1 MNTRWLPTRREL
13 ALIPRI
19 LLGFTA
25 ILVPIMFLFSVIAGL
40 DQVVQHRGFV
50 DALRDYGR
58 EAEVVVESI
67 DFENGYGY
75 IFLSCPEQTAD
86 CQWVYV
92 RGLSFY
98 PSAWLE
104 SLKPGQSMWVVYVA
118 ARPHLH
124 AGRAVPL
131 LFYPAFQ
138 RNPGIT
144 PDIWGLFA
152 FFLLIDIIAPHFLFV
167 GLIPMESLVEGA
179 LSAKT

>member
-58 EAEVVVESI
+58 ETEVVVESI

-86 CQWVYV
+86 CQRVYV

-104 SLKPGQSMWVVYVA
+104 SLKPGQPMRVVYVA

-144 PDIWGLFA
+144 PDICGLFA

>member
-13 ALIPRI
+13 ALMPRI

-25 ILVPIMFLFSVIAGL
+25 VLVPIMFLFSVIAGL

-67 DFENGYGY
+67 DFESGYGY

-86 CQWVYV
+86 CERVYV

-98 PSAWLE
+98 PSVWRE
-104 SLKPGQSMWVVYVA
+104 SLKPGQSMQVVYVA

-152 FFLLIDIIAPHFLFV
+152 FFLLVDIIAPHFLFL
-167 GLIPMESLVEGA
+167 GLIPLEDLLQGIV
-179 LSAKT
+179 SAKT

>member
-1 MNTRWLPTRREL
+1 MNVRWLPTRREL
-13 ALIPRI
+13 VLMPRI

-25 ILVPIMFLFSVIAGL
+25 ALVPIMFLISVIAGL
-40 DQVVQHRGFV
+40 DQIVQHRGFL
-50 DALRDYGR
+50 DALRDHGR

-67 DFENGYGY
+67 DFESGYGY
-75 IFLSCPEQTAD
+75 ISLSCPEPAAD
-86 CQWVYV
+86 CQRVYV

-104 SLKPGQSMWVVYVA
+104 SLMPGQLIQVVYVA

-131 LFYPAFQ
+131 AFYPALQ

-144 PDIWGLFA
+144 PDIWGVFA
-152 FFLLIDIIAPHFLFV
+152 FFLLIDIIAPHFLFL
-167 GLIPMESLVEGA
+167 GLIPLENLMQGA
-179 LSAKT
+179 VSIET